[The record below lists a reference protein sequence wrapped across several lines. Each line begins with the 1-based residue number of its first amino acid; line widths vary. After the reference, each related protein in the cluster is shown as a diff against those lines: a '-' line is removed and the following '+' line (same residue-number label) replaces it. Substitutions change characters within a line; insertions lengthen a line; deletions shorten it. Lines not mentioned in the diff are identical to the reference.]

1 MFPEIGKRKVSS
13 KLQDLDLAS
22 TPPENRIRLDPGRL
36 ASGRSLLA
44 PYLDLWR
51 EARAGD
57 AYALLSRIQ
66 ARGLERRVMVVD
78 YDRAGSF
85 VYRFFGS
92 GLTFVDAAA
101 RAQLIGKPTEVFG
114 DLHTVLTAREGY
126 LTAVGSDGP
135 FCELVDRPR
144 FDASGRPL
152 PRTPFRRLVLPVP
165 VNARVTRAIVA
176 SELIL
181 RPESSGRR

>member
-1 MFPEIGKRKVSS
+1 LSVNV
-13 KLQDLDLAS
+13 QDIDLAP
-22 TPPENRIRLDPGRL
+22 TCPESRVRLDPTRL
-36 ASGRSLLA
+36 ATGKSLLA
-44 PYLDLWR
+44 PYLELWR
-51 EARAGD
+51 EARTGD

-66 ARGLERRVMVVD
+66 ARGLERRVMVID

-85 VYRFFGS
+85 VYRFFGN

-114 DLHTVLTAREGY
+114 DLRTVLTAREGY
-126 LTAVGSDGP
+126 LTAVGSDAP

-176 SELIL
+176 SELTL